1 MLVYR
6 MATLLQP
13 TTANFEMV
21 RDTYTGC
28 DGPLSDRYEKGR
40 TLDNPP
46 DDLDSLRAT
55 ASPLKPPI
63 QSRRS
68 KSIPSPLK
76 PHTKS
81 KSKSP
86 ARKHTTTAENT
97 LDITPETT
105 MDTTP
110 ENTLDTSMPDLVGL
124 SLKSPAPAPMKPAEP
139 ETSRKRRVSETTGDF
154 PVFNS
159 AQELN
164 ALLDEV

>member
-46 DDLDSLRAT
+46 DDLDSHRAT
-55 ASPLKPPI
+55 SSLLKPPT
-63 QSRRS
+63 QSRR
-68 KSIPSPLK
+68 
-76 PHTKS
+76 S

-86 ARKHTTTAENT
+86 ARAKKRTTTAETT

-110 ENTLDTSMPDLVGL
+110 ENTLDTTADTIMPDLSGL
-124 SLKSPAPAPMKPAEP
+124 SLKSPAPSTMKPAEP
-139 ETSRKRRVSETTGDF
+139 ETSRKRRISATTGDF